1 MGKKAARA
9 RKRRFEKRVAYWM
22 KCGYT
27 INEISHIL
35 GCSVPKVV
43 AAAKRIRGA
52 RKAI

>member
-1 MGKKAARA
+1 MSKRAVHA

-22 KCGYT
+22 QCGYT

-43 AAAKRIRGA
+43 AAARRIKGA
-52 RKAI
+52 QKAI